1 MAKLFIGKPPQQM
14 IDWWRERLSKTDIS
28 SLSICLDYAV
38 DQNFQGNI
46 IQYYSDGLSAFSLE
60 YEPLLSIAQ
69 KGNVAQRDFCLGE
82 ISDVA
87 IVHKMSDNFTVLGE
101 EFREA
106 IMLEQISAGSIAQIQ
121 NGVLSGN
128 CNLRR
133 ASFPKLSSIDSST
146 FSGCLNLEHVELQSL
161 QHIAGLAFSTNANL
175 KTVDFGAQMS
185 SIPKITSV
193 SSSRVSSFIS
203 SSKAVIEAPAYLSSQ
218 FMADQVWSQVLSSHT
233 VVWRR

>member
-1 MAKLFIGKPPQQM
+1 M
-14 IDWWRERLSKTDIS
+14 
-28 SLSICLDYAV
+28 
-38 DQNFQGNI
+38 
-46 IQYYSDGLSAFSLE
+46 
-60 YEPLLSIAQ
+60 
-69 KGNVAQRDFCLGE
+69 
-82 ISDVA
+82 
-87 IVHKMSDNFTVLGE
+87 
-101 EFREA
+101 
-106 IMLEQISAGSIAQIQ
+106 
-121 NGVLSGN
+121 LSGN

-203 SSKAVIEAPAYLSSQ
+203 SSKAVIEAPAYLSS
-218 FMADQVWSQVLSSHT
+218 
-233 VVWRR
+233 